1 MTGCG
6 YDRQLPVLLIAHW
19 AIVDRFEEITLP
31 FDPVHSLSKVRHEF
45 GEHGGVNMSI
55 EASTTYTV
63 MAAETM
69 PEIFQGH
76 MGPDQGGCYLYG
88 RHFNPTVY
96 VLGRYLAAIEGTEA
110 GYATS
115 SGISAIACSIMQLCS
130 PGDEII
136 ASNAIYGGTFALFK
150 EFFPQK
156 TGITVK
162 FVDIANLDEVK
173 AAITDKTK
181 AIYTESISNPTMVV
195 ADLPNLAD
203 LAHGCDAKL
212 VVDNTFSPML
222 LSPAQHGADIVVH
235 SLTKFMG
242 GGSDIIAGGV
252 CASKEFITELMDL
265 HTGAIMLL
273 GPTMDPRVAFD
284 LSLRL
289 PHLGLRMREHSRR
302 AMYFAEQL
310 ESLGLDVSYPGLTS
324 HPQHGLLASLVNDG
338 FGFGG
343 LFAVDL
349 GTTERAF
356 EFMNDLQ
363 QNEGFGFLAVS
374 LGYFDTLMSCSA
386 SSTSSELTEEE
397 LKEAG
402 IAPGLVRVSIGYTGT
417 LKDRWAQFERALTRV
432 GMI

>member
-1 MTGCG
+1 M
-6 YDRQLPVLLIAHW
+6 A
-19 AIVDRFEEITLP
+19 
-31 FDPVHSLSKVRHEF
+31 FDPVQSLSRVRHEF

-63 MAAETM
+63 LDAGTM

-115 SGISAIACSIMQLCS
+115 SGISAIACALMQLCG
-130 PGDEII
+130 PGDEIV
-136 ASNAIYGGTFALFK
+136 ASNAIYGGTFALLK
-150 EFFPQK
+150 EYLPQK
-156 TGITVK
+156 TGIVVK
-162 FVDIANLDEVK
+162 FVDISNIDAVR
-173 AAITDKTK
+173 AAITERTK
-181 AIYTESISNPTMVV
+181 AVYTESISNPTMVV
-195 ADLPNLAD
+195 ADLPMLAD
-203 LAHGCDAKL
+203 LAHGVGAQL
-212 VVDNTFSPML
+212 VVDNTFSPMM

-235 SLTKFMG
+235 SLTKFIG
-242 GGSDIIAGGV
+242 GCSDIIAGAV
-252 CASKEFITELMDL
+252 CASKAFISELMDL
-265 HTGAIMLL
+265 HTGSIMLL

-302 AMYFAEQL
+302 AQFFAEKLQR
-310 ESLGLDVSYPGLTS
+310 LGIAVSYPGLAT
-324 HPQHGLLASLVNDG
+324 HPQHENLASMLNPG

-343 LFAVDL
+343 LFAIDL
-349 GTTERAF
+349 GSTDRAF
-356 EFMNDLQ
+356 TFMNYLQ
-363 QNEGFGFLAVS
+363 QEEGFGFLAVS

-386 SSTSSELTEEE
+386 SSTSSELTEDE
-397 LKEAG
+397 LAEAG
-402 IAPGLVRVSIGYTGT
+402 IQAGLVRVSLGYTGT
-417 LKDRWAQFERALTRV
+417 MEDRWDQFERALRHV